1 LIIEFNNALEKIVD
15 EKIEKEKYRLNE
27 IIPLTYLKYA

>member
-1 LIIEFNNALEKIVD
+1 LIVSFNNALEKIVD

-27 IIPLTYLKYA
+27 IIPLTYLEYA

>member
-1 LIIEFNNALEKIVD
+1 LIISFNNALEKIVD

-27 IIPLTYLKYA
+27 IIPLTYLEYE